1 MPVQQPQSYTET
13 GMTISS
19 EEEAPAA
26 LTARL
31 LSAIE
36 RFFTLTIPESQTVQK
51 TYFPVSHR
59 AQKAFS
65 PVSHEENLTRQRSGI
80 RNFVPMA
87 PQNFFLLCRMVC
99 PVIPGQRN
107 LFIFLKKRQPLPP
120 GRWDS

>member
-19 EEEAPAA
+19 EEEATAA

-36 RFFTLTIPESQTVQK
+36 RF
-51 TYFPVSHR
+51 FPVSHR